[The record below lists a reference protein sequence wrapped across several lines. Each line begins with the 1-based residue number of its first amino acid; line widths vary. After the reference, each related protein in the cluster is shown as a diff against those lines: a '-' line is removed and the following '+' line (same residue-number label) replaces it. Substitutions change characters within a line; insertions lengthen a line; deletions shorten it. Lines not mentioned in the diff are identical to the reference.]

1 MTPAEGRNSR
11 MRSGFAAAAGLVAV
25 VGGLLW
31 LGASR
36 PELAP
41 SGAAQT
47 NLAASSAS
55 SAPLAPD
62 QTVRMLKGGI
72 HTVAHSLVPLPSAS
86 APRADGRPT
95 LVWFSGTWC
104 DVCASMEPY
113 TNATLAQFDGQLAFV
128 EKSVDHDRG
137 AVTRYG
143 VRGTPTFVL
152 IDAQGKELGRFLYQP
167 DAARLTQAVNRL
179 LAASHS

>member
-1 MTPAEGRNSR
+1 MTPREHQSSR
-11 MRSGFAAAAGLVAV
+11 TRAVFAAEIGLVAV
-25 VGGLLW
+25 AGGVLW
-31 LGASR
+31 LTASR
-36 PELAP
+36 PQP
-41 SGAAQT
+41 VPNQPAQT
-47 NLAASSAS
+47 TIASNTAS
-55 SAPLAPD
+55 SAPAT
-62 QTVRMLKGGI
+62 QEEAVRMLRGGI
-72 HTVAHSLVPLPSAS
+72 HTVAHSLAPLPSAS

-128 EKSVDHDRG
+128 EKSVDHDRA
-137 AVTRYG
+137 AVSRYG

-179 LAASHS
+179 LASSHS